1 MLISVYM
8 RNYVYVRMLIVIG
21 PTYVCVFVSKY
32 VRTQVHTYVR
42 WCVSLC
48 AFAGRLHVLVV
59 SVFHCVCLSRRLGPS
74 LTPTLSVQVLVFT
87 ALLASLLYPP
97 VDAIPR
103 EFYCYRMC
111 RNALNKCM
119 EKSCKG
125 KFPALVPVECL
136 AKHTDC
142 SEKCGFMSKMLKF
155 PLDSEKPP
163 VRLRLVE

>member
-1 MLISVYM
+1 MGESAISIVNSCVVDRWTETCVVAPHSGSKNAIYHLLSTDTSNEFDVY
-8 RNYVYVRMLIVIG
+8 IVHSEAHVTRATKYNIKMTG
-21 PTYVCVFVSKY
+21 IVF
-32 VRTQVHTYVR
+32 
-42 WCVSLC
+42 
-48 AFAGRLHVLVV
+48 
-59 SVFHCVCLSRRLGPS
+59 
-74 LTPTLSVQVLVFT
+74 VFT
-87 ALLASLLYPP
+87 ALLTYLLYPP
-97 VDAIPR
+97 ADALPR

-142 SEKCGFMSKMLKF
+142 NEKCGFMSTMLKYH
-155 PLDSEKPP
+155 LDSEKPP